1 MERPGG
7 PTPPDAAGGGGG
19 IRAFPLSDDPLIGG
33 RGAGADD
40 DSNDYD
46 AADGSS
52 RPSQVPASA
61 KRAASS
67 ASLVSGWLFNAARE
81 TAPPSAGPGP
91 VACAYGVDVAVAPS
105 SLPRELAGV
114 GGPAVLFPLLQRAQT
129 EPALCWTLRLI
140 SRAVRGGGASSV
152 GYMHVGGGYL
162 ILAGLLRSRR
172 ALLGLETV
180 RACFD
185 MAVDRAY
192 DGGDGKDA
200 GGAEAEGV
208 GGGGGGNDD
217 GSGSVDE
224 DLPWGGADKG
234 LADPSRAAE
243 ERRRVSAWGWEED
256 IAFMPR
262 GEVDALLRR
271 AGLAENDGEQEG
283 TGERQE
289 EEEVGGGEHRHGETR
304 RRLCPFV
311 LLTDPYALKHVVM
324 NHQVWGLEDRG
335 LMLNMLQLVHSLV
348 SPHNSKVQETSW
360 YAFGGGSSRSLRD
373 CTGTAALC
381 PFFCVSCGCVIA
393 KARCRLILSHVRCEA
408 HLLEALQVN
417 S

>member
-7 PTPPDAAGGGGG
+7 PTPPDASGGGGG
-19 IRAFPLSDDPLIGG
+19 IRAFPLSDDPLLGG
-33 RGAGADD
+33 RGAGGAGGAGGADD
-40 DSNDYD
+40 DGNDFD
-46 AADGSS
+46 TADGSS

-91 VACAYGVDVAVAPS
+91 VACAYGVDVAVSPS

-114 GGPAVLFPLLQRAQT
+114 GGPAILFPLLQRAQT

-152 GYMHVGGGYL
+152 GYMQVGGGYL

-192 DGGDGKDA
+192 DGGGSRDE
-200 GGAEAEGV
+200 GGVEAE
-208 GGGGGGNDD
+208 GGGGGDGDSSSN
-217 GSGSVDE
+217 GSGSGEE
-224 DLPWGGADKG
+224 DLPWGGADNG
-234 LADPSRAAE
+234 LGDPSKAAE
-243 ERRRVSAWGWEED
+243 ARRREGAWGWEED

-262 GEVDALLRR
+262 GEVNALLRR
-271 AGLAENDGEQEG
+271 AGLDEKGEEK
-283 TGERQE
+283 E
-289 EEEVGGGEHRHGETR
+289 EEEEEQEEGAGEHNEGGGGGGERGHRETP

-324 NHQVWGLEDRG
+324 NHQVWGLDDRG
-335 LMLNMLQLVHSLV
+335 LMMNMLQLVHSLV
-348 SPHNSKVQETSW
+348 SPHNSKVKRRIVCVRR
-360 YAFGGGSSRSLRD
+360 SS
-373 CTGTAALC
+373 
-381 PFFCVSCGCVIA
+381 
-393 KARCRLILSHVRCEA
+393 
-408 HLLEALQVN
+408 
-417 S
+417 

>member
-19 IRAFPLSDDPLIGG
+19 IRAFPLSDDPLHGG
-33 RGAGADD
+33 RGVGGADD
-40 DSNDYD
+40 DGIDYD

-67 ASLVSGWLFNAARE
+67 ASLVSGWLFNVARE
-81 TAPPSAGPGP
+81 TAAPSAGPGP

-105 SLPRELAGV
+105 SLPRELVGA

-140 SRAVRGGGASSV
+140 SRAVRGGGASSL
-152 GYMHVGGGYL
+152 GYMQVGGGYL
-162 ILAGLLRSRR
+162 VLAGLLRSRR
-172 ALLGLETV
+172 ALLGPETV

-192 DGGDGKDA
+192 DGGGGDRA
-200 GGAEAEGV
+200 GVGQHEGDPAAEGGGGGDGGGGDDD
-208 GGGGGGNDD
+208 GGGGGGGD
-217 GSGSVDE
+217 GVDE
-224 DLPWGGADKG
+224 DLPWGGADTG
-234 LADPSRAAE
+234 LGDPSRAAE
-243 ERRRVSAWGWEED
+243 EERRQSAWGWEED

-262 GEVDALLRR
+262 DEVKALLVT
-271 AGLAENDGEQEG
+271 AGLAEKSEDQEGSGEQQKVE
-283 TGERQE
+283 
-289 EEEVGGGEHRHGETR
+289 GGGDHRHRDATR
-304 RRLCPFV
+304 PRRLCPFV

-324 NHQVWGLEDRG
+324 NHQIWGLEDRG

-348 SPHNSKVQETSW
+348 SPHNSKVDKQLVVHMRWE
-360 YAFGGGSSRSLRD
+360 FGTRSPLLYKWSH
-373 CTGTAALC
+373 TAALC
-381 PFFCVSCGCVIA
+381 QI
-393 KARCRLILSHVRCEA
+393 
-408 HLLEALQVN
+408 
-417 S
+417 